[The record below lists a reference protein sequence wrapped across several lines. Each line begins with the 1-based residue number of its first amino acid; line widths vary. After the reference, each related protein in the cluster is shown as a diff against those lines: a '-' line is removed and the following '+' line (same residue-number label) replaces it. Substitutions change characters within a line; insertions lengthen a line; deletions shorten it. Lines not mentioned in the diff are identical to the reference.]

1 MKTRPRHSNPL
12 CIRRSGTSA
21 VEFVCVLPVCV
32 AIVLGAV
39 DLGRFAHYDN
49 VLSNAARVGAEYGAT
64 HRRTARNLLSWEQ
77 RTEEAVQAE
86 AAHLPNYEAD
96 LLEVTV
102 TNIETPGELR
112 TVEVTASYPFET
124 IVNWPGIPDR
134 VDFELSVS
142 YQEYR

>member
-1 MKTRPRHSNPL
+1 MRRHPRYSASPD
-12 CIRRSGTSA
+12 IRRFGTSA
-21 VEFVCVLPVCV
+21 IEFVCVLPVCMG
-32 AIVLGAV
+32 IVLGAV

-64 HRRTARNLLSWEQ
+64 HRRTARNLQIWEQ
-77 RTEEAVQAE
+77 RVEEAAQAE

-102 TNIETPGELR
+102 VNLEVAGELR
-112 TVEVTASYPFET
+112 TVEVTVAYPFET